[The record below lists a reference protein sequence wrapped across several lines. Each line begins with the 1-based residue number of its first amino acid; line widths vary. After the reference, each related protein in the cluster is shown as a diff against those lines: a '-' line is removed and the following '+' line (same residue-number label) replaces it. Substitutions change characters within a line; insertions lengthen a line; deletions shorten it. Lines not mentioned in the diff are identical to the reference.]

1 MLAPKA
7 KVIEGEL
14 GRLDSW
20 RRMLEV
26 ESSECLTMSAGC
38 WVLGAG
44 CWVLGAEISHF
55 VNGQHR
61 ASSNRHRDMPPI
73 VKWQLNR
80 IAAPWMHH
88 RAASR
93 VLQYK
98 CFPAGVRQVRA
109 GSMRGER

>member
-44 CWVLGAEISHF
+44 CWVLKFHTLLMGSIGHQAIAIEIC
-55 VNGQHR
+55 R
-61 ASSNRHRDMPPI
+61 LSSN
-73 VKWQLNR
+73 
-80 IAAPWMHH
+80 
-88 RAASR
+88 
-93 VLQYK
+93 
-98 CFPAGVRQVRA
+98 
-109 GSMRGER
+109 GS